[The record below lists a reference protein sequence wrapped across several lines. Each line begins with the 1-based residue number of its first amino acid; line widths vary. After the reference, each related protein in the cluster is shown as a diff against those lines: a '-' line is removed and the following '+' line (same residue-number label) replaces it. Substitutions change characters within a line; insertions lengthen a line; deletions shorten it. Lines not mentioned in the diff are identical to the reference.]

1 MGPTLVGRSEEL
13 SELLGACHSGSGGVV
28 LVTGCAG
35 SGKTTLLEELARRVA
50 DAGASVAHGHAVAG
64 GGPFRPVAEALVRVA
79 PPALAAREHLSPFR
93 SVLARVLPTWPAG
106 PQAGAH
112 LVDPVVVLG
121 EAVLELLRAVST
133 STRSVLLLDDVHWAD
148 RDTLALLEYL
158 AGGLQEVPA
167 TIVVAAR
174 NDQAVPAALD
184 ALRRHARVR
193 TIALGPLSPGDVALL
208 ARRTAGGALPPEAE
222 EYLAGVSDGVP
233 LLVAELVTGLVES
246 GTLVRERGG
255 WRTTGAL
262 AGGPPPSLS
271 ALVEGRVAALAPGV
285 RELIRTAAVLGPEL
299 EWRRLAAVSG
309 LDATGVADALRTAV
323 DAGLLAR
330 DPAGH
335 VRWRHALTCS
345 AVLAGLT
352 TPERAAI
359 AAQAA
364 DALDG
369 EGGVSRAL
377 VAELHALGGHPARAA
392 ALLVE
397 EARDAVVAGAIATAH
412 DMLERAVVLAAG
424 DSGLLAAI
432 AVERIEAFALATR
445 TEEAV
450 AVADAALGTAAG
462 PDRTALAVAAARACV
477 AGQHFDEAGR
487 YLALA
492 GEPDDPR
499 VGALAAHIA
508 LHADDL
514 PGALALATDAAAT
527 AEKAGAPD
535 VTCEALEVVGRAL
548 RRKDPAA
555 SAAAF
560 ERAERVA
567 DQHGLTPWRI
577 RALAE
582 LGAAE
587 VFGATPGG
595 RLAEART
602 LALDAGMIGTAT
614 ALDLQSIALTVSSE
628 GMVAGMSSAQR
639 CAQQAGR
646 LGLTGIR
653 AHALMWVA
661 RGRVFI
667 DRISEAD
674 TLLDEVDRLVPSPLY
689 RSERSHNRA
698 TDAWLAGDDQR
709 AAEELDDCVALLRDL
724 PTAPPAPVWGE
735 WVLLRTVLDPVDR
748 GPRAELRDSDV
759 LVQAINRAAL
769 AYADAVAAAH
779 AGRTDAA
786 AALLADG
793 DRLLAPYP
801 FLYYRLRTTLVARAR
816 NGLLDHIPAFLR
828 EAHAWMLARDEPRMT
843 RLCAAHLRR
852 LGLPIPRPGRDDE
865 KVPPRLRGLGVTG
878 RELQVLKLVVQGYG
892 NAEIASQLQLSR
904 RTVESHVSNLL
915 LKTGTRSRA
924 GLAVLDP

>member
-1 MGPTLVGRSEEL
+1 MRWPAAGRS
-13 SELLGACHSGSGGVV
+13 GRWRRRWCGSHR
-28 LVTGCAG
+28 LRSPT
-35 SGKTTLLEELARRVA
+35 
-50 DAGASVAHGHAVAG
+50 
-64 GGPFRPVAEALVRVA
+64 
-79 PPALAAREHLSPFR
+79 REHLSPFR

-133 STRSVLLLDDVHWAD
+133 GTRTVLLLDDVHWAD

-174 NDQAVPAALD
+174 NDQAVPGALD

-330 DPAGH
+330 DPAGD

-377 VAELHALGGHPARAA
+377 VADLHALGGHPARAA

-397 EARDAVVAGAIATAH
+397 EARDAVAAGAIATAH

-514 PGALALATDAAAT
+514 PGRWRSRPTPRRLPRRQARQMSRARRSRSS
-527 AEKAGAPD
+527 
-535 VTCEALEVVGRAL
+535 VGRC
-548 RRKDPAA
+548 
-555 SAAAF
+555 
-560 ERAERVA
+560 
-567 DQHGLTPWRI
+567 G
-577 RALAE
+577 
-582 LGAAE
+582 
-587 VFGATPGG
+587 
-595 RLAEART
+595 ART
-602 LALDAGMIGTAT
+602 RPRRPPL
-614 ALDLQSIALTVSSE
+614 SS
-628 GMVAGMSSAQR
+628 GPSGWPIS
-639 CAQQAGR
+639 
-646 LGLTGIR
+646 TGS
-653 AHALMWVA
+653 H
-661 RGRVFI
+661 RGA
-667 DRISEAD
+667 SG
-674 TLLDEVDRLVPSPLY
+674 PSPN
-689 RSERSHNRA
+689 S
-698 TDAWLAGDDQR
+698 
-709 AAEELDDCVALLRDL
+709 
-724 PTAPPAPVWGE
+724 
-735 WVLLRTVLDPVDR
+735 
-748 GPRAELRDSDV
+748 
-759 LVQAINRAAL
+759 
-769 AYADAVAAAH
+769 
-779 AGRTDAA
+779 
-786 AALLADG
+786 
-793 DRLLAPYP
+793 
-801 FLYYRLRTTLVARAR
+801 
-816 NGLLDHIPAFLR
+816 
-828 EAHAWMLARDEPRMT
+828 
-843 RLCAAHLRR
+843 
-852 LGLPIPRPGRDDE
+852 
-865 KVPPRLRGLGVTG
+865 VPPRCSG
-878 RELQVLKLVVQGYG
+878 RHQ
-892 NAEIASQLQLSR
+892 A
-904 RTVESHVSNLL
+904 
-915 LKTGTRSRA
+915 A
-924 GLAVLDP
+924 GSPRHGRWPSTPG

>member
-1 MGPTLVGRSEEL
+1 VGPTLVGRSEEL
-13 SELLGACHSGSGGVV
+13 SELLGACHSGPGGIV

-35 SGKTTLLEELARRVA
+35 SGKTTLLEELARRVG
-50 DAGASVAHGHAVAG
+50 DAGALVAHGHAVAG

-93 SVLARVLPTWPAG
+93 SVLARILPTWPAG

-133 STRSVLLLDDVHWAD
+133 GTRTVLLLDDVHWAD

-158 AGGLQEVPA
+158 AGGLPEVPA

-174 NDQAVPAALD
+174 DDEAIPDALG

-193 TIALGPLSPGDVALL
+193 TIVLGPLSPGDVALL
-208 ARRTAGGALPPEAE
+208 ARRTAGGALPPEVE
-222 EYLAGVSDGVP
+222 QYLAGVSDGVP
-233 LLVAELVTGLVES
+233 LLVAELVSGLVER
-246 GTLVRERGG
+246 GTLVRDRDG
-255 WRTTGAL
+255 WRTAGPL
-262 AGGPPPSLS
+262 AAGPPPSLS
-271 ALVEGRVAALAPGV
+271 ALVEGRVAALTPAV

-299 EWRRLAAVSG
+299 DWRHLTTVCGVAA
-309 LDATGVADALRTAV
+309 AGVADALRTAV
-323 DAGLLAR
+323 DAGLLVR
-330 DPAGH
+330 DPVGH
-335 VRWRHALTCS
+335 MRWRHALTCG

-352 TPERAAI
+352 APERAAV

-369 EGGVSRAL
+369 DYGASRAL
-377 VAELHALGGHPARAA
+377 VAELHARGGHPARAA
-392 ALLVE
+392 ALLLE
-397 EARDAVVAGAIATAH
+397 EARDAMAAGAIATAH
-412 DMLERAVVLAAG
+412 DILERAMVLATG
-424 DSGLLAAI
+424 EPELLAAI
-432 AVERIEAFALATR
+432 AVKRIEAYALATR

-450 AVADAALGTAAG
+450 AVADAALRIAAG
-462 PDRTALAVAAARACV
+462 PDRTDLAVAAARACV

-492 GEPDDPR
+492 DDPEDPR

-508 LHADDL
+508 LNADDL
-514 PGALALATDAAAT
+514 ARALALATGAVAT
-527 AEKAGAPD
+527 AEEAGAPD
-535 VTCEALEVVGRAL
+535 VVCEALEVVGRAL

-555 SAAAF
+555 STAAF

-567 DQHGLTPWRI
+567 ERHGLTPWRI

-582 LGAAE
+582 LGASE
-587 VFGATPGG
+587 VYGAAPGG
-595 RLAEART
+595 RLAEARA
-602 LALDAGMIGTAT
+602 LALDAGMVGTAT
-614 ALDLQSIALTVSSE
+614 VLDLQSIALTVSSE
-628 GMVAGMSSAQR
+628 GMVAGMSPAQR
-639 CAQQAGR
+639 CADQAGR
-646 LGLTGIR
+646 LRLTGIR

-661 RGRVFI
+661 RGCVFI
-667 DRISEAD
+667 GRVGEVDA
-674 TLLDEVDRLVPSPLY
+674 LLDEVDRLVPSPLY

-698 TDAWLAGDDQR
+698 TDAWLAGDDER
-709 AAEELDDCVALLRDL
+709 AVRELDECITLLRDL

-735 WVLLRTVLDPVDR
+735 WALLRTVLDPTDQ
-748 GPRAELRDSDV
+748 GPRAEVRKSDV

-769 AYADAVAAAH
+769 AYADAVAAAY
-779 AGRTDAA
+779 AGRADAA

-801 FLYYRLRTTLVARAR
+801 FLRYRLRITLATSVG
-816 NGLLDHIPAFLR
+816 NGPLDDVPAFLR
-828 EAHAWMLARDEPRMT
+828 EAHAWMLPREPRVA

-852 LGLPIPRPGRDDE
+852 LGLPVPRPGRDDE
-865 KVPPRLRGLGVTG
+865 AVPPRLRGLGVTG
-878 RELQVLKLVVQGYG
+878 RELQVLRLVVQGYG
-892 NAEIASQLQLSR
+892 NAEIASRLQLSR

-915 LKTGTRSRA
+915 LKTGARSRA
-924 GLAVLDP
+924 GLTVLDP